1 MAQGRHRAGHVRLI
15 KLIKQY
21 KKGSDCNAVRTFFH
35 CVLIELGAGGNI
47 AVDHQQVEAL
57 LPVHVVN
64 GGNEHTAGI
73 DAHHLA
79 RGQVDDGNGGLA
91 DKILGLIVV
100 VNAGE
105 DHAVGTGAV
114 VEHELQK
121 LLALGHGGAFLDLDR
136 AVVGLGKGVELD
148 LLFEDR
154 LALYLVDLVGGVRA
168 LGLDNAGAARRG
180 GGSALRALL
189 LGLLALLGHVERLH
203 RREYYPGIII
213 TSHKFL

>member
-1 MAQGRHRAGHVRLI
+1 M
-15 KLIKQY
+15 
-21 KKGSDCNAVRTFFH
+21 AVRTFFH
-35 CVLIELGAGGNI
+35 CVLIELCAGGDI
-47 AVDHQQVEAL
+47 VVDHQQVEAL

-64 GGNEHTAGI
+64 GGNEHAAGI

-105 DHAVGTGAV
+105 DHAVGTGAI

-168 LGLDNAGAARRG
+168 LGLDNAGTARRG
-180 GGSALRALL
+180 GGRTLRALL

-203 RREYYPGIII
+203 RREYYLGIIV

>member
-1 MAQGRHRAGHVRLI
+1 M
-15 KLIKQY
+15 
-21 KKGSDCNAVRTFFH
+21 
-35 CVLIELGAGGNI
+35 
-47 AVDHQQVEAL
+47 
-57 LPVHVVN
+57 
-64 GGNEHTAGI
+64 
-73 DAHHLA
+73 
-79 RGQVDDGNGGLA
+79 
-91 DKILGLIVV
+91 
-100 VNAGE
+100 NAGE

-114 VEHELQK
+114 VEHKLQK

-168 LGLDNAGAARRG
+168 LGLDNAGTARRG

-203 RREYYPGIII
+203 RGEYYLGIII

>member
-1 MAQGRHRAGHVRLI
+1 MSFCMVVTPHRKKGLLLTQQPFLSAQFRAGGDMGIQH
-15 KLIKQY
+15 QEMEFP
-21 KKGSDCNAVRTFFH
+21 FFPFH
-35 CVLIELGAGGNI
+35 MFRAEQHPAGF
-47 AVDHQQVEAL
+47 
-57 LPVHVVN
+57 
-64 GGNEHTAGI
+64 
-73 DAHHLA
+73 DAHHLPG
-79 RGQVDDGNGGLA
+79 RQVHNGHTGLA
-91 DKILGLIVV
+91 DQVFRIVV
-100 VNAGE
+100 GLDAAE
-105 DHAVGTGAV
+105 DDPVGAGAV
-114 VEHELQK
+114 VQGELEQ

-168 LGLDNAGAARRG
+168 LGLDNAGTARCG

-203 RREYYPGIII
+203 RREYYLGIIV